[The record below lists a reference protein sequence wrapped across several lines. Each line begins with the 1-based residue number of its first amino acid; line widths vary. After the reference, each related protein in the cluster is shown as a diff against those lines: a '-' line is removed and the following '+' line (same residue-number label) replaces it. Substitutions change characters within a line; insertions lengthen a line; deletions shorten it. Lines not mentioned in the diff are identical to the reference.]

1 MATSNATAPDQV
13 SDKADHW
20 SAERV
25 RIAAQA
31 THQIESLLYAFR
43 RELSNADTP
52 DTTLLMSMTVRLKE
66 LNSVAMSM
74 LDKDDLRETAEM
86 RGVAE
91 GSHLLDPRASRRSV
105 RTGHSARRPSAR

>member
-1 MATSNATAPDQV
+1 MANANATAPDRM
-13 SDKADHW
+13 SAKADHW

-25 RIAAQA
+25 RVAAQA

-43 RELSNADTP
+43 RELKDTETP

-74 LDKDDLRETAEM
+74 LDNDEVRETAEM
-86 RGVAE
+86 RQVVQ
-91 GSHLLDPRASRRSV
+91 GSWVGEAV
-105 RTGHSARRPSAR
+105 